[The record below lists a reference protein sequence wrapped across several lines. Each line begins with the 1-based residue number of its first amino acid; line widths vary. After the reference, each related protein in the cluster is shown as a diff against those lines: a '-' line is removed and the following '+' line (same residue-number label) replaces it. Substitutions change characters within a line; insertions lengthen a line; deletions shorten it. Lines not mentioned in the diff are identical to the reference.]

1 MSMGRVFL
9 RSFSRQRE
17 WIQLLYFLKDPIECD
32 SAFQLCWKLGFYSRA
47 TRPSYIKDTK
57 EGKGR
62 IGKEKKTMSNEQKE
76 EASRG
81 QRWLRLPGDAR
92 GQLPVLFLSHEA
104 VVLET
109 WTISSVSEK
118 VLRDLKADKSE
129 STTSGKVGT
138 LLAALHIPGSGS
150 GCQMLSH
157 SLLQGPRSERFQQ
170 VQSGG

>member
-1 MSMGRVFL
+1 ML
-9 RSFSRQRE
+9 
-17 WIQLLYFLKDPIECD
+17 
-32 SAFQLCWKLGFYSRA
+32 
-47 TRPSYIKDTK
+47 
-57 EGKGR
+57 
-62 IGKEKKTMSNEQKE
+62 NEQKE

-109 WTISSVSEK
+109 QTISSVSKK

-138 LLAALHIPGSGS
+138 LLAALHIPGSGF

-157 SLLQGPRSERFQQ
+157 SLLQGPRSERF
-170 VQSGG
+170 